1 MQTKCTPTRQ
11 TYSRSQYILKLSPT
25 LVLFQSLARNSIFM
39 LLSGDFIGL
48 ERKHTWKFHNN
59 WVQDKWRIVQSAFK
73 QSQAHGGHRQKS
85 QMRSSKNVSHRC
97 TSAGEAAAFL
107 GASIWNANNAMAKI
121 PRTYLEHLGTFL
133 RQPCFFSISSII
145 HVFSQRAKSLG
156 KWGNSLPRLLHQ
168 GQHDASSSGGGGV
181 LRMEAARQR
190 TAGPAKNISSE

>member
-133 RQPCFFSISSII
+133 RQPCFIFNILNYSCIFATCQIPGEVRQQSAKTASPRPARCQLIWRGRSPENGSSP
-145 HVFSQRAKSLG
+145 AE
-156 KWGNSLPRLLHQ
+156 
-168 GQHDASSSGGGGV
+168 DC
-181 LRMEAARQR
+181 R
-190 TAGPAKNISSE
+190 TH